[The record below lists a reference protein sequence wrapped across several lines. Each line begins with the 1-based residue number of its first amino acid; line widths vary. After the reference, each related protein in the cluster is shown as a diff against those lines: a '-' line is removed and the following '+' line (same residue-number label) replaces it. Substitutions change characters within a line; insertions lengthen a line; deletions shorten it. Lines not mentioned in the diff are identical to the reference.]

1 MLPIPSYFDGVGYTR
16 DKNSL
21 PLESIRVP
29 VPQASANQV
38 LIHVYGSSLNP
49 LEYKLALLNFFGRIP
64 PVILGF
70 DLSGVVAAIGANVR
84 NIAVGDEVMAM
95 ADSNKDGG
103 WATGGDGGYAIA
115 RDYLTV
121 KKSSSLTFDEAAV
134 LPLCFLSAYIGIYPH
149 LRPGDTIYIPGGAG
163 GVGHLAIQMAAR
175 ALEAGSVIS
184 SGSKPDSIALA
195 KKFGA
200 DHVFN
205 YRTEDTAAKV
215 NEFTDGKG
223 VDLVFDATY
232 SEAGFA
238 ESAKT
243 VKTGGKWVVL
253 GVGPGKTSRT
263 AQSESPVDS
272 ILAERRAKHINANLL
287 RYTTEAG
294 FQTPESNLFLE
305 NGMKLAIQWT
315 DQGKVKPFIGKTI
328 NGTVEEIN
336 RELNELRDG
345 RGGSGK
351 VAVRLKYT

>member
-1 MLPIPSYFDGVGYTR
+1 V
-16 DKNSL
+16 
-21 PLESIRVP
+21 
-29 VPQASANQV
+29 
-38 LIHVYGSSLNP
+38 
-49 LEYKLALLNFFGRIP
+49 
-64 PVILGF
+64 
-70 DLSGVVAAIGANVR
+70 AIGTGVTSV
-84 NIAVGDEVMAM
+84 AVGDEVMAM

-103 WATGGDGGYAIA
+103 WASGGNGGYAIA

-121 KKSSSLTFDEAAV
+121 KKPSSLTFDEAGV

-149 LRPGDTIYIPGGAG
+149 LRPGGTIYIPGGAG

-200 DHVFN
+200 NHVFN
-205 YRTEDTAAKV
+205 YRTEDTATKV
-215 NEFTDGKG
+215 NEFTNGQG

-232 SEAGFA
+232 SEAGFV

-243 VKTGGKWVVL
+243 VKAGGKWIVL

-263 AQSESPVDS
+263 AQTESPVDS
-272 ILAERRAKHINANLL
+272 ILEERRVKHINANLL

-294 FQTPESNLFLE
+294 FQTPENNLFLE
-305 NGMKLAIQWT
+305 KGMKLAIQWLKE
-315 DQGKVKPFIGKTI
+315 DKVKPFIGKAI

-336 RELNELRDG
+336 RALDEMREG
-345 RGGSGK
+345 RGVSGK
-351 VAVRLKYT
+351 VALKLRDT